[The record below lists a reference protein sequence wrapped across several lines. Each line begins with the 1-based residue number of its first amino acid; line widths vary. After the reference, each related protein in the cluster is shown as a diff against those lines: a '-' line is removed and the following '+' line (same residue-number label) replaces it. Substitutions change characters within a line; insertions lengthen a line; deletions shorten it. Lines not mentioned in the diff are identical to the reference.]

1 MGMIEL
7 LIPIVSQ
14 LVRFDLHGSFCFY
27 RNLHLGN
34 LRMGGM
40 EKGRAKN
47 KEEDKETQD
56 KAVISQDLSLGRK

>member
-1 MGMIEL
+1 
-7 LIPIVSQ
+7 
-14 LVRFDLHGSFCFY
+14 
-27 RNLHLGN
+27 
-34 LRMGGM
+34 MGGM